1 MQDKSMGFLAVLAVL
16 ALVLLIGAMKG
27 RAEWLLNFVFRS
39 AAGAVLIFFLNF
51 AAASYNMDLLVGLNP
66 LTVLTTGILGF
77 PGLLLLYGI
86 RILTIL

>member
-27 RAEWLLNFVFRS
+27 RAEWL
-39 AAGAVLIFFLNF
+39 LNF

-86 RILTIL
+86 RLLTIL